1 MKKYQFKKAL
11 PIWAADG
18 EKLNRCL
25 LFETFVS
32 KTEGLVLKMAGHFSY
47 ELFINGKFVHYGPA
61 RAGRGHFKV
70 DEIKLDKYLTE
81 EKNRILVL
89 VNGFNCF
96 GYQTA
101 FAPSFLCAEI
111 LCGEN
116 VLTYTGSEG
125 WKAYEYDAKARYV
138 SRYSRQ
144 RYFTEVYDFLSFRPY
159 EGREIAFS
167 TVDVSSF
174 IERDISVPDFE
185 CEEILGFIEDGSVF
199 YDENI
204 QYTPHIIVTEKCG
217 ENIGFKISEFFINS
231 ELEALRCVL
240 TPDSKINMEKSFSLS
255 KNRYVMA
262 EMPVNTTG
270 FVKLKVKCRKDSR
283 LILTFDE
290 LLQDGKINHIRMNC
304 INVVI
309 YDLKGGEEYELIS
322 AEPYTYKY
330 INAICLS
337 GEIDIEYMGMIR
349 IDFRRDEIKN
359 HLASHADEQIKR
371 IYDAAVETFRQSVV
385 DIYMDCPS
393 RERAGWLCDSFF
405 TSRVE
410 KLLTGESKVE
420 HAFLENFTM
429 EKPFEYIA
437 EGMLPM
443 CYPAD
448 HVHGNYIPN
457 WAMWYCLELKEYLE
471 RTGDRAFIDD
481 AKEMMYS
488 LLSFFRGFENS
499 DGLLEK
505 LEKWVFIEWSRA
517 NDLTQDINY
526 PSNMLYSAFKNTL
539 AELYDDPALA
549 EEAKKLRSV
558 IREKSRMGL
567 FFCDNA
573 VYDENGVAKL
583 SGECTEA
590 CQYYAFYMGIA
601 TKEEDGELW
610 NVLVNDFGPE
620 RNEKYA
626 HIHKANV
633 FIGNYLRLDLLMADG
648 LNDKL
653 EENIRGFFDHMA
665 LTTGTLWENLTSHAS
680 CCHGFASHVLVW
692 LDHLGYLEDSE

>member
-1 MKKYQFKKAL
+1 MEKTEFKKAL

-25 LFETFVS
+25 LFETFTV
-32 KTEGLVLKMAGHFSY
+32 KNEGLHLKMAGHFSY
-47 ELFINGKFVHYGPA
+47 ELFINGKFVCYGPA
-61 RAGRGHFKV
+61 RAGRGYFKV
-70 DEIKLDKYLTE
+70 DKIELSEYLTA
-81 EKNRILVL
+81 KINRILVL
-89 VNGFNCF
+89 VNGFNCY
-96 GYQTA
+96 GYQTT

-111 LCGEN
+111 CRGEE
-116 VLTYTGSEG
+116 VLSYTGGED
-125 WKAYEYDAKARYV
+125 WKAYEYDAKVRCV
-138 SRYSRQ
+138 SRYSHQ
-144 RYFTEVYDFLSFRPY
+144 RYFTEVYDFTSFKPY
-159 EGREIAFS
+159 AGREIGFS
-167 TVDVSSF
+167 TVDISNF
-174 IERDISVPDFE
+174 IERDVSVPDFE
-185 CEEILGFIEDGSVF
+185 DEEILGFIEGGSVF

-204 QYTPHIIVTEKCG
+204 QYTPHPVTERSG
-217 ENIGFKISEFFINS
+217 ENNGFKISEFAINS

-240 TPDSKINMEKSFSLS
+240 TTDSEIKIEKNISLV
-255 KNRYVMA
+255 KNRYAMA

-270 FVKLKVKCRKDSR
+270 FVKLKVKCRENSR

-290 LLQDGKINHIRMNC
+290 LLRDGKINFLRLCC
-304 INVVI
+304 INVLI
-309 YDLKGGEEYELIS
+309 YDLKGGEEYELIT

-349 IDFRRDEIKN
+349 LDFKRNEIKKR
-359 HLASHADEQIKR
+359 LASHADEQIKR
-371 IYDAAVETFRQSVV
+371 IYDAAVETFRQNVV

-410 KLLTGESKVE
+410 KLLTGENRVE
-420 HAFLENFTM
+420 HAFLESFLM
-429 EKPFEYIA
+429 EEPFKFIA

-448 HVHGNYIPN
+448 HVMGTYIPN
-457 WAMWYCLELKEYLE
+457 WAMWYCLELKEYLA
-471 RTGDRAFIDD
+471 RTGNREFIDRA
-481 AKEMMYS
+481 KGKMYA
-488 LLSFFRGFENS
+488 LLDFFRKFENR

-505 LEKWVFIEWSRA
+505 LEKWVFIEWSKA

-526 PSNMLYSAFKNTL
+526 PSNMLYSKFKNTL

-549 EEAKKLRSV
+549 LEADALRKV

-573 VYDENGVAKL
+573 VYGEDGIAKL

-610 NVLVNDFGPE
+610 KALVNDFGPE
-620 RNEKYA
+620 RNGKYA
-626 HIHKANV
+626 QIHKANV

-648 LNDKL
+648 LNEKL

-680 CCHGFASHVLVW
+680 CCHGFASHVLIW
-692 LDHLGYLEDSE
+692 LERLGYLEVEE